1 MKQIAI
7 ISADE
12 SLRRI
17 FAVALES
24 ADEPMS
30 VSEFDSCCEAFCARG
45 FDVVILLGV
54 SSLLS
59 GRFSLD
65 MLERRDDAH
74 PKVYVISWQHGEQTV
89 MSLLECGVAQYMT
102 FPLNISRLLLKIIG

>member
-24 ADEPMS
+24 ADEQMS
-30 VSEFDSCCEAFCARG
+30 VWEFDIFGEAMLERCY
-45 FDVVILLGV
+45 DVVIVLGV
-54 SSLLS
+54 SPLLS

-65 MLERRDDAH
+65 KVGRRADIR

-89 MSLLECGVAQYMT
+89 MGLLECGVAQYMT
-102 FPLNISRLLLKIIG
+102 FPLNINRLLLKIMG